1 MLRSGGSFYLS
12 LGQHCEMGLTSR
24 ARHLFEH
31 VLKSCITINKQ
42 DQMISDDSIA

>member
-24 ARHLFEH
+24 AHQQLTN
-31 VLKSCITINKQ
+31 KIKQ